1 MDGGRE
7 PEDMSGAELLD
18 HADVLARTQRRC
30 EAEILLVARQ
40 HAVINNADTVD
51 PLQAKIPGG
60 ERARRFGGEGT
71 PLVAEFSPA
80 TLAARLG
87 LSTYAG
93 RELMAD
99 ALDLAH
105 RLPQLWE
112 RVQALEVKASY
123 ARLVARKTRD
133 LTPQQAAYVDERV
146 AESADGR
153 IPWSRFELL
162 VEASVKA
169 ADPVAAAA
177 AEEAEHAK
185 QFANPTHSDEHGMRG
200 FYIRG
205 PFATIAR
212 LDAAVAF
219 FATVLAPPRRHLA
232 ARTSGGSRRS

>member
-1 MDGGRE
+1 MNGGRE

-51 PLQAKIPGG
+51 PMQAKIPGG
-60 ERARRFGGEGT
+60 ERARMFGGDGT

-87 LSTYAG
+87 LSTHAG

-112 RVQALEVKASY
+112 RVQALEVKGLLRPVRGSQDPRPHSRAS
-123 ARLVARKTRD
+123 
-133 LTPQQAAYVDERV
+133 RV
-146 AESADGR
+146 RRRAGR
-153 IPWSRFELL
+153 G
-162 VEASVKA
+162 V
-169 ADPVAAAA
+169 
-177 AEEAEHAK
+177 
-185 QFANPTHSDEHGMRG
+185 G
-200 FYIRG
+200 
-205 PFATIAR
+205 
-212 LDAAVAF
+212 
-219 FATVLAPPRRHLA
+219 
-232 ARTSGGSRRS
+232 